1 MAIYF
6 NTEDVDF
13 LLQDEQKVKTW
24 IKEVVKGFGKRVG
37 NVSYLFC
44 SDDYLYKVNVEYL
57 NHDTLTDIIT
67 FDYANGNLVSGD
79 ILISV
84 DRVKENAKLFDV
96 TFEQELHRVII
107 HGIHHLLGQGD
118 KSDEEALQMRKKEAD
133 SLELWL
139 HLD

>member
-84 DRVKENAKLFDV
+84 DRVKENAKHFDV